1 VKFHHFAITAPAHAL
16 SMVMEGVMEHQ
27 KPNEAARLTTFGRRK
42 VTPRVCVADGKQHIR
57 TFLGEALEELGFI
70 TCECTQVSNLGA
82 LVDAQ
87 LPDLLV
93 LGLSGGGIAAGE
105 MLKVLANKE
114 FQAKVL
120 LLGPRDSYVVEAVR
134 ELGNELGIVMLPT
147 LVTPF
152 SSEGLRDSVAGFLP
166 AEAPQSPPI
175 DAAEAVRAGWLE
187 LWYQPM
193 ISTRTLMVQE
203 AEGLIRLRHPTW
215 GIVPP
220 AYFIPD
226 DGDPHFR
233 ELSEFV
239 IAQAIDD
246 WRYFVT
252 QQGPVEIAINLPI
265 TFLQDPDSMKGL
277 CRQIPDHPAFGG
289 LIIEVNGTDVIPN
302 IELLKEVARELRF
315 HNIAIAID
323 DLGAE
328 WPALIGLNDFP
339 FPEVKVDR
347 KFIAGCA
354 DDRLKR
360 AMCGRIL
367 ALANGY
373 GARCVAEGV
382 ETRADFLAVR
392 EMGFDLVQGF
402 LFAKPIPAKKFART
416 IMGRPMT
423 VPQ

>member
-1 VKFHHFAITAPAHAL
+1 
-16 SMVMEGVMEHQ
+16 MVMEGVMNHEGI
-27 KPNEAARLTTFGRRK
+27 KESAKLISFGRRK
-42 VTPRVCVADGKQHIR
+42 VAPRVCVADNKQHIR
-57 TFLGEALEELGFI
+57 RFLGEALEELGFI
-70 TCECTQVSNLGA
+70 TCECMQVSDLGA
-82 LVDAQ
+82 LLDAQ
-87 LPDLLV
+87 LPDLVV
-93 LGLSGGGIAAGE
+93 LDLSGGGVAAGE
-105 MLKVLANKE
+105 MLEVLANKE
-114 FQAKVL
+114 FSGKVL

-134 ELGNELGIVMLPT
+134 ELGNQLRIAMLPA

-152 SSEGLRDSVAGFLP
+152 SSETLRDSVAGLLP
-166 AEAPQSPPI
+166 AETPQSAPV

-193 ISTRTLMVQE
+193 ISTRTLAVQE

-239 IAQAIDD
+239 IGQAIRD

-252 QQGPVEIAINLPI
+252 QQGPLEIAINLPI
-265 TFLQDPDSMKGL
+265 TFLQDPESIKRL
-277 CRQIPDHPAFGG
+277 CRQIPGHPAFEG

-302 IELLKEVARELRF
+302 MELLKEVARELRF

-328 WPALIGLNDFP
+328 WPALIGLSDFP
-339 FPEVKVDR
+339 FVEVKVDR

-360 AMCGRIL
+360 AMCGRIRDL
-367 ALANGY
+367 ADSY
-373 GARCVAEGV
+373 GARTVAEGV

>member
-1 VKFHHFAITAPAHAL
+1 
-16 SMVMEGVMEHQ
+16 MVMEGIMDHQ
-27 KPNEAARLTTFGRRK
+27 RINEAAKLTTFGRRK
-42 VTPRVCVADGKQHIR
+42 VAPRVCIADSKQHIR

-70 TCECTQVSNLGA
+70 ICESVQVSELGA
-82 LVDAQ
+82 LLDAQ
-87 LPDLLV
+87 LPDLVV
-93 LGLSGGGIAAGE
+93 LCLSGGGIEARDI
-105 MLKVLANKE
+105 LKVLANRE
-114 FQAKVL
+114 FQGKVL
-120 LLGPRDSYVVEAVR
+120 LLGPRDSYVVETVR
-134 ELGNELGIVMLPT
+134 ELGDELGIAMFPT

-166 AEAPQSPPI
+166 TEAPQSPPV

-193 ISTRTLMVQE
+193 INTRTLAVQE
-203 AEGLIRLRHPTW
+203 AEGLIRLRHPTR

-239 IAQAIDD
+239 IAQAIED

-252 QQGPVEIAINLPI
+252 QQGPLEIAINLPI
-265 TFLQDPDSMKGL
+265 TFLQNPESIKCL
-277 CRQIPDHPAFGG
+277 CRQIPGHPAFEG

-328 WPALIGLNDFP
+328 WPALIGLSDFP
-339 FPEVKVDR
+339 FVELKVDR
-347 KFIAGCA
+347 KFITGCA

-367 ALANGY
+367 DLADGY
-373 GARCVAEGV
+373 GARTVAEGV

-402 LFAKPIPAKKFART
+402 LFAKPIPVKKFART
-416 IMGRPMT
+416 IMGRPVT